1 MKIRMPHAPY
11 IANKISIDLL
21 QCGFVT
27 LTSGLESV
35 SKIAQDYIAKDIEKE
50 IALEERVNEL
60 LDENED
66 DIEFMQVDRRN
77 MFWLIKKKL
86 ASEYNVTLSYEDRFN
101 NVAHQIL
108 EHIWKE
114 DLIEYDVSENRV
126 KNVIYNAIE
135 EYLQSFEGIED
146 IVLEKISHYKRKLIP
161 GSEEYE
167 LVFERLYEE
176 ELRRKGML
184 Q

>member
-11 IANKISIDLL
+11 IANKIAIDLL

-27 LTSGLESV
+27 LIKGLEPV
-35 SKIAQDYIAKDIEKE
+35 AKVAQDFLVEDIEKE
-50 IALEERVNEL
+50 QSLEERVNEL
-60 LDENED
+60 IEDNED

-86 ASEYNVTLSYEDRFN
+86 AKEYGVTLSYEDRYN
-101 NVAHQIL
+101 DISHKVL
-108 EHIWKE
+108 EKAWKE
-114 DLIEYDVSENRV
+114 NLIEYNVSENRV
-126 KNVIYNAIE
+126 KNIIYNAIE
-135 EYLQSFEGIED
+135 AYLESFEGIED
-146 IVLEKISHYKRKLIP
+146 IVIEKISHYKRKLIP

-184 Q
+184 K

>member
-21 QCGFVT
+21 NCGFVT
-27 LTSGLESV
+27 LTSGLEPV
-35 SKIAQDYIAKDIEKE
+35 AKIAQENIALDIQKE
-50 IALEERVNEL
+50 AALEERVSEL

-86 ASEYNVTLSYEDRFN
+86 ASEFDVTLSYEDRFSDIS
-101 NVAHQIL
+101 HKIL
-108 EHIWKE
+108 EQAWKNG
-114 DLIEYDVSENRV
+114 LIEYSVSENRV
-126 KNVIYNAIE
+126 KNVIFNAIE
-135 EYLQSFEGIED
+135 EYLESFEKIED
-146 IVLEKISHYKRKLIP
+146 VVLEKISHYKRKLIP

-167 LVFERLYEE
+167 LIFERLYEE
-176 ELRRKGML
+176 ELRKKGMMT
-184 Q
+184 